1 MKKYL
6 LLFIAAISLTFA
18 GCDHESD
25 FTPPNYV
32 TFAENSARIGVDI
45 DGSTTYDV
53 IVYTANEVSEDR
65 TFNVNVAGATTL
77 AAAGYDVPETVTVPG
92 GTNEGM
98 LSFTVSDEDL
108 GLLGKSLVLS
118 LDSTGDLSTGDN
130 ASFSVFRTCEGTE
143 FEIDFAFDGYASE
156 TGWKLT
162 DSEGNVVVEV
172 AQGTYDD
179 GTSSDSR
186 SYCLGAGTYTFA
198 ITDSYGD
205 GLTYPNMGSV
215 TISYAGT
222 VLETID
228 GDFGGGTSVDVT
240 F

>member
-25 FTPPNYV
+25 FTPPNYI
-32 TFAENSARIGVDI
+32 TFAESSANIGVDV
-45 DGSTTYDV
+45 DGSTTYEV
-53 IVYTANEVSEDR
+53 VVYTGNEVSQDR
-65 TFNVNVAGATTL
+65 TFNVNVAGSTTL
-77 AAAGYDVPETVTVPG
+77 DAAGYDVPATVTVPG
-92 GTNEGM
+92 GTNEGT
-98 LSFTVSDEDL
+98 LSFTVSDVDL

-130 ASFSVFRTCEGTE
+130 ASFSVFRTCEGKE
-143 FEIDFAFDGYASE
+143 FVIDFEFDGYADE
-156 TGWKLT
+156 TGWSLT
-162 DSEGNVVVEV
+162 DADGNTIVSVE
-172 AQGTYDD
+172 AGDYAR
-179 GTSSDSR
+179 GTSRDTR
-186 SYCLGAGTYTFA
+186 SYCLGAGTYTFT

-205 GLTYPNMGSV
+205 GLTYPNLGGV

-228 GDFGGGTSVDVT
+228 GAFGGGTSVDVT